1 MRIEHRLLALLVA
14 FTAIAACSGD
24 DASSDPA
31 PVDTR
36 VSDATAPGDSD
47 QGDSDQGGDDDGPVA
62 TSGDGGADT
71 NGRSGD
77 PGSAGIENR
86 LRMEDNQLVDADGEP
101 VVLLG
106 STLYAFP
113 FYLSDGWVDWP
124 VMVESRRNVE
134 HLDQILD
141 RMAEFGFDTIRVPL
155 GTDAWA
161 EHIYAL
167 TTEEWL
173 DRIER
178 IVADAAERDIHVMFT
193 WWDALTWGSEW
204 PQRYDESFEFMR
216 AVHER
221 VGDEPNVMIEPM
233 NEPREITWDEW
244 IEATSAT
251 VRFWREDL
259 GYDGV
264 LILDTIN
271 WSWSFDPD
279 AADELID
286 LDTDLLGEPN
296 LMFAIHRYAND
307 RTCFCDDEL
316 EQWERSVGRHIGDY
330 PIIVTEVGN
339 VNEGFPAQPQWV
351 DQFVDHLVTD
361 GVDRGLNGVLAFTWR
376 WQDENS
382 MTEWDGVNLTAFG
395 SRIIDLMLSG
405 SEAS

>member
-1 MRIEHRLLALLVA
+1 MRSERR
-14 FTAIAACSGD
+14 IAAFVLAVTMVAACAGD
-24 DASSDPA
+24 DSDSRRPA
-31 PVDTR
+31 PT
-36 VSDATAPGDSD
+36 STSTEDATAPADTGQDDSAD
-47 QGDSDQGGDDDGPVA
+47 NGTNSDEEAGGTG
-62 TSGDGGADT
+62 T
-71 NGRSGD
+71 NGRSATSD
-77 PGSAGIENR
+77 TAGIEAR
-86 LRMEDNQLVDADGEP
+86 LRVEDNRLVDASGER

-113 FYLSDGWVDWP
+113 FYLSDGWIDWP

-134 HLDQILD
+134 QLDAILD
-141 RMAEFGFDTIRVPL
+141 RMAELGFDTIRVPL

-167 TTEEWL
+167 TTEETL
-173 DRIER
+173 DRVER

-193 WWDALTWGSEW
+193 WWDALVRGSEW
-204 PQRYDESFEFMR
+204 PQRYAESFEFMR

-233 NEPREITWDEW
+233 NEPRQITWDEW
-244 IEATSAT
+244 IDATSAT

-264 LILDTIN
+264 LILDTID

-279 AADELID
+279 AADELLA
-286 LDTDLLGEPN
+286 LDTELLGQPN
-296 LMFAIHRYAND
+296 LLFAIHRYANE

-316 EQWERSVGRHIGDY
+316 AQWERSVGRHIEEY

-339 VNEGFPAQPQWV
+339 VNEGFPPQPQWV

-361 GVDRGLNGVLAFTWR
+361 GVESGLNGVLAFTWR
-376 WQDENS
+376 WQDENT
-382 MTEWDGVNLTAFG
+382 MTEWDGVQLTSFG
-395 SRIIDLMLSG
+395 SRMIDLMLPG
-405 SEAS
+405 SEPS